1 MSDFKYSFRELIGN
15 QLNISILK
23 RSINNGT
30 FRQFTIFDGILGT
43 GKSTCAR
50 IAAMALTCDNPYN
63 GEPCCACAS
72 CKANMDAFE
81 HASDSSYVS
90 TVNAGKLSSK
100 DDVVDLVHRIFDL
113 QGSVKNKV
121 FLIEEA
127 HALAKVQ
134 GAETM
139 LLSELDNIAPN
150 IYLIFS
156 TTRAF
161 DLKAELLSRAEKFTF
176 GRLSDIESR
185 QLLVTTAEQKGYSV
199 PDEILNLLV
208 KYGRGI
214 PRNLLK
220 SLDFTIDESLDLS
233 ELRAHLQVIDDSQL
247 IQLFESM
254 QSPQIQLYL
263 DSLTEIKTSVN
274 SQEIMQSLKE
284 FLVQVAFVIEGDIHG
299 TFGKSEINSIKQIF
313 TRQKYY
319 KMINLI
325 DKLPRKID
333 DADLDMLLLQL
344 RMIIQ
349 SRNTASVIS
358 ESHKVGAV
366 ERDATAERQASLAKA
381 STTASAKK
389 ISLDAIKKL
398 QGD

>member
-1 MSDFKYSFRELIGN
+1 MNTL
-15 QLNISILK
+15 
-23 RSINNGT
+23 
-30 FRQFTIFDGILGT
+30 
-43 GKSTCAR
+43 C
-50 IAAMALTCDNPYN
+50 
-63 GEPCCACAS
+63 
-72 CKANMDAFE
+72 
-81 HASDSSYVS
+81 
-90 TVNAGKLSSK
+90 
-100 DDVVDLVHRIFDL
+100 
-113 QGSVKNKV
+113 
-121 FLIEEA
+121 
-127 HALAKVQ
+127 
-134 GAETM
+134 
-139 LLSELDNIAPN
+139 
-150 IYLIFS
+150 
-156 TTRAF
+156 
-161 DLKAELLSRAEKFTF
+161 
-176 GRLSDIESR
+176 
-185 QLLVTTAEQKGYSV
+185 
-199 PDEILNLLV
+199 
-208 KYGRGI
+208 
-214 PRNLLK
+214 
-220 SLDFTIDESLDLS
+220 
-233 ELRAHLQVIDDSQL
+233 VIDVSAVVYTGLYSQRYQYRSAFGYPTGG
-247 IQLFESM
+247 IHFFMELFESM

-299 TFGKSEINSIKQIF
+299 TFGKSEIDLIKQIF

>member
-1 MSDFKYSFRELIGN
+1 
-15 QLNISILK
+15 
-23 RSINNGT
+23 
-30 FRQFTIFDGILGT
+30 
-43 GKSTCAR
+43 
-50 IAAMALTCDNPYN
+50 
-63 GEPCCACAS
+63 
-72 CKANMDAFE
+72 
-81 HASDSSYVS
+81 
-90 TVNAGKLSSK
+90 
-100 DDVVDLVHRIFDL
+100 
-113 QGSVKNKV
+113 
-121 FLIEEA
+121 
-127 HALAKVQ
+127 
-134 GAETM
+134 
-139 LLSELDNIAPN
+139 
-150 IYLIFS
+150 
-156 TTRAF
+156 
-161 DLKAELLSRAEKFTF
+161 
-176 GRLSDIESR
+176 
-185 QLLVTTAEQKGYSV
+185 
-199 PDEILNLLV
+199 
-208 KYGRGI
+208 
-214 PRNLLK
+214 
-220 SLDFTIDESLDLS
+220 
-233 ELRAHLQVIDDSQL
+233 
-247 IQLFESM
+247 
-254 QSPQIQLYL
+254 
-263 DSLTEIKTSVN
+263 
-274 SQEIMQSLKE
+274 MQSLKE

>member
-81 HASDSSYVS
+81 HASDSPYVS

-100 DDVVDLVHRIFDL
+100 DDVAYLVHRIFDL

-284 FLVQVAFVIEGDIHG
+284 FAFVIEGDIHG